1 MWALPAPPFVL
12 FVVTLCCFHCSEFLL
27 AYKFDRI
34 NVGWHCELIG
44 RWCAPEPAAAPLPA
58 GRLPDPPLC
67 PPLPVHKPGCLAG
80 PTAPPCWWRA

>member
-44 RWCAPEPAAAPLPA
+44 RWCAPEPAAAAAA
-58 GRLPDPPLC
+58 GRSLTRPS
-67 PPLPVHKPGCLAG
+67 PVP
-80 PTAPPCWWRA
+80 APPCA